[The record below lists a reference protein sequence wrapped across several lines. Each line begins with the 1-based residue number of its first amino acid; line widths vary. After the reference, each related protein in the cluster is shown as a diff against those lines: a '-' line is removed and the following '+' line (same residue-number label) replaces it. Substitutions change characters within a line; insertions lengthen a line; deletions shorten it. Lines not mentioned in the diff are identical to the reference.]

1 MTPRKKAPP
10 KPKITAD
17 QRKDWRNLPLTDWN
31 TLTVQVMIT
40 ELNRERYGVETYIP
54 AAGGYRF
61 EQGVIKRA
69 LTLYGAPALRETIE
83 RAFAE
88 HRVTPQYPQ
97 LTAGFLI
104 TYMLPRIMPQVLAN
118 GQRKER
124 VKAAQESEV
133 VNGGMTAE
141 ELAEFL

>member
-1 MTPRKKAPP
+1 MAPRKKTEN
-10 KPKITAD
+10 KPRITAD
-17 QRKDWRNLPLTDWN
+17 QRKDWRALPLADWN

-40 ELNRERYGVETYIP
+40 DLNRERYGVDPYIP

-69 LTLYGAPALRETIE
+69 LTLYGAESLRETIE

-88 HRVTPQYPQ
+88 HRVTRDYPQ

-104 TYMLPRIMPQVLAN
+104 TYLLPRLMPQVLAERK
-118 GQRKER
+118 RKER
-124 VKAAQESEV
+124 AESAV